1 MLIQFRCLRQ
11 ILYAKI
17 FHIRTLTLFLLQS
30 GFLYFYIKPLLKY
43 AADVSYPPSPWVFP
57 FIISNLYCL
66 FLFMLEIVFYFSDV
80 PFMQY
85 PNMYQVIRAGR
96 VRWAVSQILAI
107 MIQSFFIMLF
117 NIIMSII
124 FLGRYCEFTLEWGK
138 LLHTVAL
145 ANISEAYHFLF
156 AVPYNTLQN
165 FSPVEL
171 MALTFIIGGLVIS
184 FVALVMFAVSLFVG
198 RTAGVT
204 AGLVMTVMIY
214 FVENI
219 HPLLTKKIAMFV
231 PVDWMRVANVGI
243 KQHDSFVL
251 PSLQYIL
258 MFLTIGIAVLF
269 VVIVWKIKRVEFQ
282 WVKED

>member
-171 MALTFIIGGLVIS
+171 MALTFIIGGLVI
-184 FVALVMFAVSLFVG
+184 
-198 RTAGVT
+198 
-204 AGLVMTVMIY
+204 TVMIY